1 MKLVYYLRIRFESS
15 GSGIPTLPFP
25 TSRNTTRCSAP
36 FPATESSNVSHLPL
50 LNTSPFLYPVL
61 PRSARTSPHAPQEG
75 PRALRRS
82 SSMKAGDA
90 AQVAQTAQAAQ
101 AAGGG
106 AASTK
111 VLTDT
116 GAAVVTF
123 ATEEHAVAVAPTWVE
138 PSPAERKYAEESA
151 ANLFNICHKGIAPEI
166 AKFRE
171 LLSTG
176 VDIRHK
182 VRPSCVC
189 GEGVVHMCVFVRVHP
204 S

>member
-1 MKLVYYLRIRFESS
+1 MVFPLFHSHSSLPYLLEHDALQCSIPRDRVLSRIAPPPSQY
-15 GSGIPTLPFP
+15 FP
-25 TSRNTTRCSAP
+25 
-36 FPATESSNVSHLPL
+36 LPL
-50 LNTSPFLYPVL
+50 
-61 PRSARTSPHAPQEG
+61 PRPPPQRTEG

-101 AAGGG
+101 AASGG

>member
-1 MKLVYYLRIRFESS
+1 
-15 GSGIPTLPFP
+15 
-25 TSRNTTRCSAP
+25 
-36 FPATESSNVSHLPL
+36 
-50 LNTSPFLYPVL
+50 
-61 PRSARTSPHAPQEG
+61 
-75 PRALRRS
+75 
-82 SSMKAGDA
+82 MKAGDA

-204 S
+204 SEVRACRCTPHYSYYEYISLTHTYSVHVFSPAGPQRLDGADRCIALWAHSRRS